1 MTYETKFT
9 KGQEVWMMRENK
21 AVSWK
26 VFGIKISD
34 SRVGIS
40 IIYEFEE
47 KGLPYG
53 KMFPDTFERSESF
66 LFASKQEL
74 LASL

>member
-26 VFGIKISD
+26 VFGDTLAAWKF
-34 SRVGIS
+34 S
-40 IIYEFEE
+40 IH
-47 KGLPYG
+47 
-53 KMFPDTFERSESF
+53 MMT
-66 LFASKQEL
+66 AKQT
-74 LASL
+74 

>member
-1 MTYETKFT
+1 MKYETKFT

-26 VFGIKISD
+26 VSGIKISD
-34 SRVGIS
+34 SRSGIN

-47 KGLPYG
+47 KNMPHG
-53 KMFPDTFERSESF
+53 KMFPDTFGINEPF

>member
-1 MTYETKFT
+1 MTYETKFA

-21 AVSWK
+21 AVAWAI
-26 VFGIKISD
+26 FGVRISD
-34 SRVGIS
+34 SRLGNAITY
-40 IIYEFEE
+40 IFEE

-53 KMFPDTFERSESF
+53 KMFPDTFEINESQ
-66 LFASKQEL
+66 LFSSKQEL